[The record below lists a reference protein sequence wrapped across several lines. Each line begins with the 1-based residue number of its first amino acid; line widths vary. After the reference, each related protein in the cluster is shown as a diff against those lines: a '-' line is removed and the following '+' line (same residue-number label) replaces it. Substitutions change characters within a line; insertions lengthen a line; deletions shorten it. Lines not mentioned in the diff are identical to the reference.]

1 MNDIE
6 ASQALSKVASDHEL
20 IEANQAYGA
29 LTAEFYIAGFTFERA
44 MARVL
49 GLLKSGGW
57 AKVGDGFDDVND
69 FVRSLPL
76 DHFKVLAEQRKEFV
90 ERVKELQPAVSNRAI
105 AGALGVAHT
114 TISRRSGAYAPP
126 GARKGPGKRQ
136 RRWCRCTARRGRRS
150 ARCDADRAARHA
162 RRAAHGKAREYR
174 PSGGL
179 SAASIRFFTLTR
191 HGKTNSAPTPGKP
204 SFIIR

>member
-20 IEANQAYGA
+20 IEANQVYGA

-49 GLLKSGGW
+49 GLLKTGGW

-126 GARKGPGKRQ
+126 GA
-136 RRWCRCTARRGRRS
+136 
-150 ARCDADRAARHA
+150 
-162 RRAAHGKAREYR
+162 GKARKTATPLVQMHR
-174 PSGGL
+174 PARPTAGAMRRGSCSETRAKSGAWKSSRVSAKRRP